1 MKIKQ
6 MIYILVA
13 IIAAFVISGYS
24 TIHEMSEKYSSA
36 YTQTKSATSDIGL
49 SFDWY
54 GLTFIDTPVKYAN
67 GMISAEDATQ
77 TLKKGAEENARLLY
91 QYYQN
96 VLPEER
102 EEADYIRSQDA
113 VIVKLYNKML
123 EHLAKDDRNAVQ
135 QMLPQIYNV
144 VDPLCEKINRIIE
157 IKTKSTLAAKNGL
170 LGNIDELKRFFFIS
184 FALCLSLCIGMAIRE

>member
-6 MIYILVA
+6 MIYVLVA

-24 TIHEMSEKYSSA
+24 SLQEMSSRYSTA

-54 GLTFIDTPVKYAN
+54 GLTFIDTAVKYAN
-67 GMISAEDATQ
+67 GMISAEDAKQ
-77 TLKKGAEENARLLY
+77 TLTSGAEKNARLLY

-113 VIVKLYNKML
+113 VVVKLYNKML

-157 IKTKSTLAAKNGL
+157 IKTASALSAKSSMSN
-170 LGNIDELKRFFFIS
+170 NIDELKRFFFIS

>member
-24 TIHEMSEKYSSA
+24 SLHEMSTRYSTA
-36 YTQTKSATSDIGL
+36 YIQTKSATSEIGL

-54 GLTFIDTPVKYAN
+54 GLTFIDTAVKYAN
-67 GMISAEDATQ
+67 GMISAEDAEH
-77 TLKKGAEENARLLY
+77 TLRNGAEENARLLY

-96 VLPEER
+96 TLPEEA

-113 VIVKLYNKML
+113 VVVKLFNKVL
-123 EHLAKDDRNAVQ
+123 EHLAKNDRNAIQ

-157 IKTKSTLAAKNGL
+157 IKTASALSAKGEL
-170 LGNIDELKRFFFIS
+170 SDNIDELKRFFFIS